1 MEQTLVIL
9 STEAVCLQRTEL
21 YEHAKMLGNSQF
33 LLPTFQPYKLLYA
46 SMLAEAGKTA
56 EALR

>member
-1 MEQTLVIL
+1 
-9 STEAVCLQRTEL
+9 LQRTEL

-33 LLPTFQPYKLLYA
+33 VLPTFQPYKLLYA
-46 SMLAEAGKTA
+46 SMLAEAGKSA